1 LKRFIREY
9 EIKESHLKENI
20 NIVTKVEELK
30 EEYKINTFASF
41 MLAIGEEIKKGK
53 QYTIY
58 EIEEKVLEKK
68 VLFLNGKIVQGELDP
83 IEGAK
88 VEEKIIKVLHY
99 VLQYSEGVNKKIE
112 NGVLKCSREKGN
124 SEIIKE
130 K

>member
-1 LKRFIREY
+1 MKRFIREY